1 MPIVSNPYESSNL
14 PPQVQPP
21 GGTPFGNQSQGDGT
35 GGLIPYKNPKALTAY
50 YLGILSCLCCFFGLP
65 VGIAPIVL
73 GFQGLKAQQ
82 RDPII
87 KGTVHAWIGIVLGII
102 STLGACFFAVAIL
115 SGIISSRR

>member
-1 MPIVSNPYESSNL
+1 MSNPYESSNL
-14 PPQVQPP
+14 PPQVQTP
-21 GGTPFGNQSQGDGT
+21 GGTPFGNHSQGDGT